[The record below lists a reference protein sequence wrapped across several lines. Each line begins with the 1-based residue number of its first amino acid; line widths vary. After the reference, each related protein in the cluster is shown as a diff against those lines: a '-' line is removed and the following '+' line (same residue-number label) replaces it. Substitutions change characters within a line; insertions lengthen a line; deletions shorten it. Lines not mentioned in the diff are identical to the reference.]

1 MYNVLSAYTFG
12 SLAHSVTHQLLCL
25 HCLICPS
32 FDTDHCRLQLNSPT
46 AVSTSPLFRRSTILS
61 SKLCVR
67 SPWSGSQGANP
78 SEAENLLAFP
88 RRKEAKNLALGGTAQ
103 QFFPI
108 DIYAMYIS
116 AACV

>member
-1 MYNVLSAYTFG
+1 MLRLPGGEKRVPAHHSEGPSA
-12 SLAHSVTHQLLCL
+12 
-25 HCLICPS
+25 
-32 FDTDHCRLQLNSPT
+32 
-46 AVSTSPLFRRSTILS
+46 ILS
-61 SKLCVR
+61 LKLCVR

-108 DIYAMYIS
+108 DAMYIS